1 MTTTGFNIQNERWWS
16 LTSRLLF
23 FDDNDY
29 TYWKTRMIIYL
40 QSIDY
45 DSWLSI
51 KNEPHMPTKIENV

>member
-1 MTTTGFNIQNERWWS
+1 
-16 LTSRLLF
+16 
-23 FDDNDY
+23 
-29 TYWKTRMIIYL
+29 MIIYL